1 MLLGLFALITLS
13 FWGFSALVSVALINL
28 VLFFCPGTDLWLL
41 DHPVEHEVVVVAHA
55 IEEVFEKF
63 AEVGDVGLLLEFH
76 LSAVVEIDV
85 ELIRHALGQ
94 GLDRGRELLVSDLL
108 VLLFLG
114 TGWQALPWELTFV
127 EVDQQLT

>member
-1 MLLGLFALITLS
+1 MLLGLFALITPS

-41 DHPVEHEVVVVAHA
+41 DHPVEHEVVVIAHA

-76 LSAVVEIDV
+76 LSAVVEIDGK
-85 ELIRHALGQ
+85 LDGKMPALNFH
-94 GLDRGRELLVSDLL
+94 RNCH
-108 VLLFLG
+108 LFLHYLLILLHLVIG
-114 TGWQALPWELTFV
+114 LSYSIITLTPCHGRYP
-127 EVDQQLT
+127 